1 MHSGVDQY
9 AVQSYETAAHERILV
24 DVPVFGF
31 YAEASTKFGN
41 WTKKRLV

>member
-31 YAEASTKFGN
+31 MPKPALSSATGRKNG
-41 WTKKRLV
+41 